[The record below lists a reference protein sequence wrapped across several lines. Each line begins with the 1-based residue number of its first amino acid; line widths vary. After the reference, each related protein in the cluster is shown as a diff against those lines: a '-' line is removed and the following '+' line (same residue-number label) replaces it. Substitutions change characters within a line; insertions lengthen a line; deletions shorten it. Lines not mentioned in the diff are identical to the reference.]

1 MEIFWSRG
9 LKSRKTRFFAWSLTL
24 NLFFRKSRN
33 LGTPRIFVYDFS
45 ITSGI
50 WKKYQLTRIEVRKQ
64 TFWHITVFFW
74 YQKLKNLEKSASGGQ
89 CLTDRQFQRYV
100 SCRLNTC
107 EHSHI
112 IFFSI
117 PRDLIG
123 QICDLRKANFST
135 FKWLCLPDRTEFDR
149 FSGMYEF
156 V

>member
-1 MEIFWSRG
+1 M
-9 LKSRKTRFFAWSLTL
+9 AWSLTL
-24 NLFFRKSRN
+24 DHFFRKYRK
-33 LGTPRIFVYDFS
+33 LGEARIFVCDFS
-45 ITSGI
+45 ITSSI
-50 WKKYQLTRIEVRKQ
+50 WENYQLKRIEVRKR
-64 TFWHITVFFW
+64 TFWHITVFFR
-74 YQKLKNLEKSASGGQ
+74 YTKSKNMEKSASGGQ

-107 EHSHI
+107 EYLHRKS
-112 IFFSI
+112 FSS